1 MYHVSHIRTMTTR
14 LQQKLRNI
22 FLAGLLVTVPTM
34 ISFFLLRFLVN
45 YIDKVSAPIVKRLFH
60 TSIPGIG
67 FSVTI
72 LIVLTIGFLGTN
84 IIGKKLVSIGER
96 LLSKIPLVR
105 NIYTS
110 AKQLLETVAFAAE
123 KPFQQVVLVP
133 YPREHIYAI
142 GLVTRKVPQQ
152 ISTDSSLPDS
162 QSEDDTDGEQI
173 FNVFIPSTPNFTSG
187 LLVMFPRRDI
197 IPLSMTIEEGFTYL
211 MTGGILTPKKKGTL
225 EELRNLEEWELFLH

>member
-1 MYHVSHIRTMTTR
+1 MITR
-14 LQQKLRNI
+14 LRQKLQNI
-22 FLAGLLVTVPTM
+22 FLAGLFVTVPTM
-34 ISFFLLRFLVN
+34 ISFFLLKFLVN
-45 YIDKVSAPIVKRLFH
+45 YIDKVSAPIVKRFFH

-72 LIVLTIGFLGTN
+72 LIVLFIGFLGTN
-84 IIGKKLVSIGER
+84 IIGKKLVFIGER

-133 YPREHIYAI
+133 YPRKDIYAI
-142 GLVTRKVPQQ
+142 GLVTRKVPQHL
-152 ISTDSSLPDS
+152 SMNSSLPAS
-162 QSEDDTDGEQI
+162 LHEDETEREQI

-187 LLVMFPRRDI
+187 LLVMFPHRDI

-211 MTGGILTPKKKGTL
+211 MTGGILTPRKKETL
-225 EELRNLEEWELFLH
+225 DELQDVEEWELFLH